1 METSPHEVTRLL
13 QAWSAGEQGAFD
25 KLVPVV
31 YQELL
36 VPVVYQELHRLAHT
50 TWPKNG
56 SIPTRAAIFL
66 TAFKV
71 PGDRSPAWRFQAYR
85 LDVYYP

>member
-31 YQELL
+31 YQEL
-36 VPVVYQELHRLAHT
+36 HRLAHT

-56 SIPTRAAIFL
+56 SIPTRASIFL